1 MTITVEE
8 NPTSYERTG
17 AVVIMSGNSRKSIA
31 VSQDASLDSNA
42 PEGYKLVWQD
52 EFNSGSELNA
62 ADWTHEV
69 QNSGWVNH
77 ELQNYV
83 NHKTPHHC
91 LEGERQGL
99 FRSCLCQE
107 ICGLDIWLYRGQ
119 HQVAKG

>member
-1 MTITVEE
+1 MGTNSSSGTVTITVED

-31 VSQDASLDSNA
+31 VSQEASIDSNA
-42 PEGYKLVWQD
+42 PEGYKLVWHD

-62 ADWTHEV
+62 SDWTHEV

-83 NHKTPHHC
+83 NHKTP
-91 LEGERQGL
+91 EGALVTEARL
-99 FRSCLCQE
+99 P
-107 ICGLDIWLYRGQ
+107 RGRW
-119 HQVAKG
+119 